1 MKNERPPK
9 TRYARVKIMDHG
21 MSAAEF
27 LGHVCCV
34 YFQLNPS
41 ARLKQSLVI
50 CPRLLN
56 VNATV
61 INWSQIKHTALE
73 FKYLTAVEFHSWYYS
88 RTITK

>member
-1 MKNERPPK
+1 
-9 TRYARVKIMDHG
+9 MDHG
-21 MSAAEF
+21 TSAAEF
-27 LGHVCCV
+27 LGHVCYV
-34 YFQLNPS
+34 YFQLSLS

-73 FKYLTAVEFHSWYYS
+73 FKYLAVVEFHSWHHWH
-88 RTITK
+88 TITK